1 MVRPLKLRGAKCE
14 YRFQSH
20 KSAFRS
26 AEGIIYL
33 DGNSLGPLPKT
44 ALGKTQSVIADQW
57 GKLLITGWNKA
68 GWMQQPSDLGNRIGK
83 LIGAASDHVI
93 VGDTLSIKVY
103 QALAAALS
111 LRPERK
117 VILSDTG
124 NFPSDLYMAEG

>member
-1 MVRPLKLRGAKCE
+1 MSIDFKATKALFDLP
-14 YRFQSH
+14 
-20 KSAFRS
+20 
-26 AEGIIYL
+26 EGIIYL

-44 ALGKTQSVIADQW
+44 ALEKTQSVIADQW

-124 NFPSDLYMAEG
+124 NFPSDLYWPKG